1 MVNIGV
7 MSVMKMIYLITIS
20 ALANVLT
27 SGMRHT
33 LSHAMAAAYNF
44 YHGGNKPQD
53 IGEII

>member
-7 MSVMKMIYLITIS
+7 INVMKMIYLTIIS

-33 LSHAMAAAYNF
+33 LSHVMAAAYNF
-44 YHGGNKPQD
+44 YHDGNKLQD